1 MLRIVECKEVKC
13 MDFYKILRQQ
23 DNIKAPFYKLLEA
36 NSYIL
41 GNEPSSF
48 AIRYNPEAYNNWL
61 RDEVI
66 FQKYLESSIKQ
77 LFVTNQKFIT
87 ILKNEESF
95 GLELVNC
102 KFDEG
107 PIDNLLYEDVE
118 LSVEVIERLLRQK
131 DYRISETVCVTREGN
146 QIRLQKN
153 GVIGVDANLNKDER
167 LNLMSLMDTLNCGLK
182 VLRV

>member
-1 MLRIVECKEVKC
+1 

-48 AIRYNPEAYNNWL
+48 AIRYNPEAYNNFL

-66 FQKYLESSIKQ
+66 FQNYLKSSIKQ

-87 ILKNEESF
+87 ILKNEDF
-95 GLELVNC
+95 FDLELVNC
-102 KFDEG
+102 IFDEG
-107 PIDNLLYEDVE
+107 TIDSFLYEDEE
-118 LSVEVIERLLRQK
+118 LSVEVIEELLRRN
-131 DYRISETVCVTREGN
+131 DYRISEAVCVTREGK

-153 GVIGVDANLNKDER
+153 GVIGFDENLNKDEHS
-167 LNLMSLMDTLNCGLK
+167 NLMNLMDTLNCGLK

>member
-1 MLRIVECKEVKC
+1 

-23 DNIKAPFYKLLEA
+23 DNIQAPFYKLLEA

-48 AIRYNPEAYNNWL
+48 AIRDNPEAYNNLL

-66 FQKYLESSIKQ
+66 FQNYSKASIKQ
-77 LFVTNQKFIT
+77 LLVTNQKFIT
-87 ILKNEESF
+87 ILKNEDFF

-107 PIDNLLYEDVE
+107 TIDSLLYEDEE
-118 LSVEVIERLLRQK
+118 LSVEVIEELLRRN

-153 GVIGVDANLNKDER
+153 GVIGVDENLNNDEYS
-167 LNLMSLMDTLNCGLK
+167 NIMNLMDTLNCGLK

>member
-1 MLRIVECKEVKC
+1 

-23 DNIKAPFYKLLEA
+23 DNIQAPFYKLLEA

-48 AIRYNPEAYNNWL
+48 AIRYNPEAYNNLL

-66 FQKYLESSIKQ
+66 FQNYSKASIKQ
-77 LFVTNQKFIT
+77 LLVTNQKFIT
-87 ILKNEESF
+87 ILKNEDFF

-102 KFDEG
+102 EFDEG
-107 PIDNLLYEDVE
+107 TIDSLLYEDEE
-118 LSVEVIERLLRQK
+118 LSVEVIEELLRRN

-153 GVIGVDANLNKDER
+153 GVIGVDENLNNDEYS
-167 LNLMSLMDTLNCGLK
+167 NIMNLMDTLNCGLK